1 MRFKI
6 SGLLLSTGL
15 IILSGCGSVSNNNY
29 KKISNANAE
38 RCGSQ
43 AGSNVITPAEE
54 YLTPVGERLTPAGS
68 LIKYGSP
75 DTEQHAMDV
84 ELSPDGKI
92 LAVEGR
98 FNLVLIDTKTN
109 KVIKQI
115 DLTKKKIKGFAGNT
129 YSGII
134 FSEDGNDIYWTG
146 GSNFWGSGEGYIFKA
161 NLADLMNSND
171 GSIEIFH
178 TFEGKTHTPSIP
190 NDIKLSKDGKYM
202 YVTLNGANKVAKI
215 DMSTKKSVW
224 EKGTNGNFP
233 YGLTIADNKLFVT
246 NWGGD
251 LVDVNN
257 SDQNSVSK
265 GGWND
270 ETSGYI
276 KINSKTESAASGTV
290 TVMDKEGNIERIVNV
305 GLHPNDIISNKDGSK
320 VYVANANSDV
330 VSIIHTDTYEVETVI
345 VSPEKI
351 PYGFSPDA
359 LKLSP
364 DEKFLFVADGN
375 TNCVS
380 VIDLNSY
387 QTIGFIPT
395 GAYPGGLDIS
405 KDAKT
410 LYVADMEG
418 IYSRATTQDNNDTH
432 FQLFFP
438 QKGNTNT
445 STAGDFNTHREL
457 AYVSA
462 INLPELESEDLEKWT
477 NQVKTNIEYKKIKK
491 GMDEALLTPDR
502 NAKPVPVPARLGEPS
517 VFKHVIYIIKEN
529 RSYDQILGDM
539 KEGNGDASLTVF
551 GEEVT
556 PNMHELAREFG
567 LLDNFYDVGK
577 CSAEGH
583 PWADGAFVN
592 DYVEKNIRSWFRG
605 YPHNILDA
613 MVSPK
618 TGYIWDDVL
627 SHGLSFRNYG
637 ETVNGHVEGE
647 TSWTKF
653 YNDYKNGNS
662 ISFTNYLSLNNL
674 KKYTSDTYPGYF
686 HHKILD
692 QFRADAFIKD
702 IENATDDT
710 FPNFSIMALPADH
723 TAHLHPGYPTPA
735 SMVADNDLALGK
747 IVEAVSNSPLWEDT
761 VIFVIEDDTQTGW
774 DHVSSYRGPA
784 LVISPYSK
792 KHQVIHKVYSQLSVL
807 HTMERILGIPSMNIN
822 DMSAPVMYD
831 CFTDK
836 PDLTPYAYVENQIPL
851 DNMNPDPK
859 KLTKSARKWAEI
871 AASMDVE
878 LDNPE
883 NDDLI
888 NHMLWYSAKGY
899 DTPYPSKYVIQS
911 KRVDND
917 D

>member
-1 MRFKI
+1 MKI
-6 SGLLLSTGL
+6 KKYGLMLLAGF
-15 IILSGCGSVSNNNY
+15 IMMSGCKNTNLHKANNAQNEY
-29 KKISNANAE
+29 F
-38 RCGSQ
+38 
-43 AGSNVITPAEE
+43 TPA
-54 YLTPVGERLTPAGS
+54 GERLTPAGK
-68 LIKYGSP
+68 LIKYGTP

-84 ELSPDGKI
+84 KLSPDGKI

-134 FSEDGNDIYWTG
+134 FSKDGKHIYWTG

-215 DMSTKKSVW
+215 DMSTKKLVW

-233 YGLTIADNKLFVT
+233 YGLTIAANKIFVT

-257 SDQNSVSK
+257 SDKNTISK

-320 VYVANANSDV
+320 VYVANANSDT
-330 VSIIHTDTYEVETVI
+330 VSIIDTDTYEVETVI

-432 FQLFFP
+432 FQLNYP
-438 QKGNTNT
+438 QKGRKNI
-445 STAGDFNTHREL
+445 STAGYFNTHREL

-462 INLPELESEDLEKWT
+462 INLPELESEDLEDWT
-477 NQVKTNIEYKKIKK
+477 NQVKANIEYKKIKK
-491 GMDEALLTPDR
+491 AVEESMLSPRKDVKA
-502 NAKPVPVPARLGEPS
+502 VPVPKRLGEPS

-529 RSYDQILGDM
+529 RTYDQILGDM
-539 KEGNGDASLTVF
+539 KEGNGDAYLTVF
-551 GEEVT
+551 GKKVT
-556 PNMHELAREFG
+556 PNMHKLASEFG

-583 PWADGAFVN
+583 PWADGAFVS
-592 DYVEKNIRSWFRG
+592 DYVEKNVRSWFRG

-627 SHGLSFRNYG
+627 SHGLTFINYG
-637 ETVNGHVEGE
+637 ETVNGETVNGHGHKD
-647 TSWTKF
+647 TSWTKL

-674 KKYTSDTYPGYF
+674 AKYTSDTYPGYF
-686 HHKILD
+686 HHEIPD
-692 QFRADAFIKD
+692 QVRANAFIKD
-702 IENATDDT
+702 IKNATDSN
-710 FPNFSIMALPADH
+710 FPNFAIMALPADH
-723 TAHLHPGYPTPA
+723 TAGLKPGFPTPA
-735 SMVADNDLALGK
+735 AMVADNDLALGR
-747 IVEAVSNSPLWEDT
+747 IVEAVSKSPIWKDT
-761 VIFVIEDDTQTGW
+761 VIFVIEDDTQNGW

-784 LVISPYSK
+784 WVISPYSK

-822 DMSAPVMYD
+822 DMSAPIMYD

-836 PDLTPYAYVENQIPL
+836 PDFTPYTHVENQIPL
-851 DNMNPDPK
+851 DNMNPKP
-859 KLTKSARKWAEI
+859 
-871 AASMDVE
+871 V
-878 LDNPE
+878 N
-883 NDDLI
+883 
-888 NHMLWYSAKGY
+888 
-899 DTPYPSKYVIQS
+899 Q
-911 KRVDND
+911 
-917 D
+917 